1 MCNPI
6 KPTKPSPVKYSSFF
20 SDEIKVPTVFEKPT
34 VQMNLGNLNSADV
47 AALKKKDPFMYYSI
61 KEVRT
66 AAVLNRRV
74 DTSTFIDEPTTKD
87 DAAAAAGPPP
97 SKKQKQGE
105 DGRIITRKSRMS
117 FEVHGD
123 LLLEEFVHELGV
135 ANAARRPEAMD
146 ADVDFSDYFALVARS
161 RHGRE

>member
-6 KPTKPSPVKYSSFF
+6 KPTKPSPTKYSSFF

-34 VQMNLGNLNSADV
+34 VQMNLRNLNSADV

-61 KEVRT
+61 EEVRA

-74 DTSTFIDEPTTKD
+74 DTSTFIDEPIKD

-97 SKKQKQGE
+97 SNKQKQGE

-123 LLLEEFVHELGV
+123 LLFEEFIHELGV
-135 ANAARRPEAMD
+135 DSAAPRPEAMD
-146 ADVDFSDYFALVARS
+146 ADVDLFDYFALVARS